1 MALAWTLC
9 GAVNGQESH
18 EPEGRDLLRKE
29 ARALESFATTR
40 LSREFLAGVT
50 GLPAVEPRTVYRDPV
65 TRTYYSPTQVAAMD
79 EESRAKLEK
88 KELDETFYYYTKYGT
103 PLAYVRALDV
113 LGTAGFDNVSGKRI
127 LDFGYGGVGQLRLL
141 AMMGAD
147 AIGVEI
153 DTLQPAFYRE
163 PSDQGVV
170 KGRSSRDG
178 RITLLHGRFP
188 DDEAVT
194 KSVGDGYDLFI
205 SKNTLKNGY
214 LHPERPVD
222 KRMLVD
228 LGVDDETFVQKLFSI
243 LRPGGFV
250 LIYNISPAPAPP
262 DKPYIPWADGR
273 CPFPKTMWESAGFQV
288 IAFDQD
294 DTTMAR
300 AMGRALEWDK
310 GEGAM
315 DLEKDLF
322 ALYTLARKP

>member
-1 MALAWTLC
+1 
-9 GAVNGQESH
+9 
-18 EPEGRDLLRKE
+18 
-29 ARALESFATTR
+29 
-40 LSREFLAGVT
+40 
-50 GLPAVEPRTVYRDPV
+50 
-65 TRTYYSPTQVAAMD
+65 MD